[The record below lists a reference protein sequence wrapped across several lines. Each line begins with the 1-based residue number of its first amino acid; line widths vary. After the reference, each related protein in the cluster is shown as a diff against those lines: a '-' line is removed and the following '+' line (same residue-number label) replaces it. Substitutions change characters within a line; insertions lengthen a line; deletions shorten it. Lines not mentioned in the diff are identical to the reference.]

1 MLSLGMAADRLHPVQ
16 LAEHLGLLEHVH
28 HVRKLIPHEPLAR
41 LLVPADAAQ
50 QLHVCSL
57 GVASTHHEQCNAT
70 GSLVSAVVDA
80 SGESGI
86 RDQNHVIGG
95 ELLETSQVSVVG
107 VSDSPGDLGGDLT
120 GVVDELCEALG
131 GSEEPLD

>member
-1 MLSLGMAADRLHPVQ
+1 MSVVLDGGLGLGRLHHGDLDAEQSLALDLLVLSLGMAADRLHPVQ

-57 GVASTHHEQCNAT
+57 GVASTHHEQCNAAS
-70 GSLVSAVVDA
+70 SLVSTVVDA

-86 RDQNHVIGG
+86 GK
-95 ELLETSQVSVVG
+95 
-107 VSDSPGDLGGDLT
+107 
-120 GVVDELCEALG
+120 
-131 GSEEPLD
+131 